1 MHITARRMTQ
11 QVTPHFSFYLQDLCL
26 SLLIWCFTINHPL
39 DLVPIQNM
47 LGSRN
52 NTLEAY
58 KIASEPAQLNTQRG
72 KKQYHKKVRYIV
84 LIKNLFFQRSWI
96 TTSYAWRQSACS
108 KPEWAGQTRKTEV
121 IMGKPGTRSYGTEG
135 EWYASLRGPTRIGDQ
150 AIQSTATAK
159 IL

>member
-1 MHITARRMTQ
+1 MTQ
-11 QVTPHFSFYLQDLCL
+11 QVTPHFSFYLPDLCL

-52 NTLEAY
+52 NTSEAY

-72 KKQYHKKVRYIV
+72 KKQYHKKVRYFV
-84 LIKNLFFQRSWI
+84 LIKNFFFQRTWI

-121 IMGKPGTRSYGTEG
+121 IMGKSGTRSYGTEG